1 MRIAM
6 LTQYFPPE
14 MGAPQARLYE
24 LATRLQARGHELT
37 IVTAMPNYPTGKILS
52 EYRRRAFCVEKLD
65 GMKVIRTPI
74 YPSRSRN
81 LLVRLA
87 SYMSFTV
94 SSLVMGSWSVGRQDL
109 LIVESPPLFLGPSGI
124 AMSRL
129 TRSRMILMVSDI
141 WPDVAVR
148 MGNIIGKRQA
158 KLLERLEGFLYRHSA
173 CVALTNPG
181 AVEQV
186 RRRFPDVSCA
196 VISNGVDTT
205 FFRPELRSDAIRQ
218 EFGIAP
224 DQFAA
229 GYCGLHGFFQ
239 GLEVV
244 IEAAKRLRDEPR
256 VRFVLVGDGPTKE
269 SLISQARDAGL
280 SNIVFYPRQPK
291 NRMPHILASM
301 DASLI
306 PLAASLPG
314 TMPSKVYEA
323 LAAGTPVIV
332 TAGCEAE
339 RLVQRYNV
347 GRLFGSANA
356 EQLANAILE
365 LASDRSLCATMR
377 TNSIALAQRF
387 DRAVI
392 VDRTERILEAVATRS
407 SIPQV
412 EW

>member
-1 MRIAM
+1 M
-6 LTQYFPPE
+6 TQYFPPE

-24 LATRLQARGHELT
+24 LATRLQARGHEIT
-37 IVTAMPNYPTGKILS
+37 IVTAMPNYPTGKVFS
-52 EYRRRAFCVEKLD
+52 GYRWRVFCIEALD

-87 SYMSFTV
+87 SYTSFTL
-94 SSLVMGSWSVGRQDL
+94 SSLVMGSWSVGTQDL
-109 LIVESPPLFLGPSGI
+109 LIVESPPLFLGPSGVV
-124 AMSRL
+124 MSRL
-129 TRSRMILMVSDI
+129 THSRMILMVSDI

-158 KLLERLEGFLYRHSA
+158 KLLERLEAFLYRHSA

-186 RRRFPDVSCA
+186 RSRFPDVPCA

-224 DQFAA
+224 DHFAV

-244 IEAAKRLRDEPR
+244 IDAAKRLREEPR
-256 VRFVLVGDGPTKE
+256 VRFVFVGDGPTKE
-269 SLISQARDAGL
+269 SLVSQARHAGL
-280 SNIVFYPRQPK
+280 RNIVFHPRQPK
-291 NRMPHILASM
+291 SRMPHILASM

-323 LAAGTPVIV
+323 LAAGAPVIV

-339 RLVQRYNV
+339 HLVRRYNV
-347 GRLFGSANA
+347 GRLFRSANA
-356 EQLANAILE
+356 EELANAILE